1 MVKLSIRFYIKEYNA
16 EWSSQTNNG
25 MFEIVHFFI
34 LGVFIVDRFN
44 NHLNGIF
51 ITGTDTGIGKTIVAG
66 GIVAYLKES
75 GVNIGVMK
83 PISSGGTEDAE
94 FLKQIANLDDPL
106 SLINPI
112 ALKNPLAPSVAA
124 ELEGIEI
131 DLSSIEK
138 VYNQLKNKYD
148 LLVVEGVGGI
158 AVPLFKD
165 ILVTHLIRQLN
176 LPIII
181 VGHLGLGTINHTM
194 LSVAFAKQ
202 ANLQILGIILNSTHN
217 YTPGLAEQTNPDEIE
232 RTTKI
237 PVIGILP
244 YQKEIDLQNPDLS
257 LMSGFIKNNIDI
269 QKFNEII
276 WNKD

>member
-1 MVKLSIRFYIKEYNA
+1 
-16 EWSSQTNNG
+16 

-181 VGHLGLGTINHTM
+181 VGHLGLGTISHTM

-269 QKFNEII
+269 QKFNKII

>member
-1 MVKLSIRFYIKEYNA
+1 M
-16 EWSSQTNNG
+16 
-25 MFEIVHFFI
+25 
-34 LGVFIVDRFN
+34 DRFN

-66 GIVAYLKES
+66 GIAAYLKEC
-75 GVNIGVMK
+75 GVSVGVMK

-94 FLKQIANLDDPL
+94 FLKQIANLNDPL

-124 ELEGIEI
+124 ELEGMEI

-158 AVPLFKD
+158 AVPLSKNL
-165 ILVTHLIRQLN
+165 LVTHLIKQLN

-181 VGHLGLGTINHTM
+181 VGHLGLGTLNHTL
-194 LSVAFAKQ
+194 LSVAFAEQ

-217 YTPGLAEQTNPDEIE
+217 HAPGLAEQTNPDEIE
-232 RTTKI
+232 KITKI

-244 YQKEIDLQNPDLS
+244 YQEEIDLQNPDLS
-257 LMSGFIKNNIDI
+257 LISGLIKDNINI

-276 WNKD
+276 WSKD

>member
-1 MVKLSIRFYIKEYNA
+1 M
-16 EWSSQTNNG
+16 
-25 MFEIVHFFI
+25 
-34 LGVFIVDRFN
+34 DRFN

-66 GIVAYLKES
+66 GIAAYLKES
-75 GVNIGVMK
+75 GVNVGVMK

-131 DLSSIEK
+131 DISSIEK

-148 LLVVEGVGGI
+148 FLIVEGVGGI
-158 AVPLFKD
+158 AVPLSKNM
-165 ILVTHLIRQLN
+165 LVTHLIKQLN

-181 VGHLGLGTINHTM
+181 VGHLGLGTLNHTL

-217 YTPGLAEQTNPDEIE
+217 YAHGLAEQTNPDEIE

-244 YQKEIDLQNPDLS
+244 YQEEIDLQNPDLS
-257 LMSGFIKNNIDI
+257 LISGFIKDNIDI

-276 WNKD
+276 WSKD